1 MEQQNDGG
9 CPRVNCCSSSL
20 ARSPMCILLIH
31 AGFFRV
37 VLNSNNVKAK
47 VKPQLFSIIR
57 RKCEG
62 NLTKSF
68 TAHSNVVCEEVE
80 GREAA
85 GSCRW
90 ELV

>member
-1 MEQQNDGG
+1 MSQSELLL
-9 CPRVNCCSSSL
+9 VL
-20 ARSPMCILLIH
+20 ARKVARVHFVDSR
-31 AGFFRV
+31 RV

-68 TAHSNVVCEEVE
+68 TAHSNVACEEVE